1 MVMAGLANRNNQY
14 RLGGDLHL
22 TIKVDLFEWLIITSK
37 GQGLNFST
45 SVLANTVTQFNIQ
58 PAQGYDYILY
68 HAIQWDGIT
77 PGTVTFEL
85 RGGTN
90 TVTAGFAV
98 QTFIQDE
105 LFITDRG
112 RPVVVIVNNS
122 STAPIVLNI
131 DYVALTAQVWERE
144 VLPIISPIIPGGY

>member
-1 MVMAGLANRNNQY
+1 MPQVNLAGGVSLQV
-14 RLGGDLHL
+14 
-22 TIKVDLFEWLIITSK
+22 KVDLFEWLIITSK

-45 SVLANTVTQFNIQ
+45 SVAGGASLTLEIPP
-58 PAQGYDYILY
+58 PAGYDYILY

-77 PGTVTFEL
+77 PGTVTFDL

-90 TVTAGFAV
+90 TITAGFAV
-98 QTFIQDE
+98 QAFIQDE

-112 RPVVVIVNNS
+112 RPIRLFVNNS

-131 DYVALTAQVWERE
+131 DYVALSAQIWERE
-144 VLPIISPIIPGGY
+144 VLPFISPVIPGGH

>member
-1 MVMAGLANRNNQY
+1 MAMAIGSRNNQY
-14 RLGGDLHL
+14 RLGGDLL
-22 TIKVDLFEWLIITSK
+22 VAIEVDLFEWLILTSK

-45 SVLANTVTQFNIQ
+45 SVLANTIQQFNINP
-58 PAQGYDYILY
+58 PAGYDYILY

-105 LFITDRG
+105 KFITDRG

-131 DYVALTAQVWERE
+131 DYVAC
-144 VLPIISPIIPGGY
+144 